1 MNKGE
6 IYDKNRRPIHVGDIL
21 KVFHYVRARNRK
33 RMYMYKQVVRLGK
46 ICPNGTHDYLHISHL
61 GLDDQCYYEFP
72 DGRVLDHVEI
82 VQSIDPLND
91 APEDRPALRAIAST
105 MEDDRAG

>member
-6 IYDKNRRPIHVGDIL
+6 IYDKNRRPIHVGDVL

-33 RMYMYKQVVRLGK
+33 RMYMYKQAVRFGK
-46 ICPNGTHDYLHISHL
+46 IRPNGTHDYLHISHL
-61 GLDDQCYYEFP
+61 GLDGHCYYEFP
-72 DGRVLDHVEI
+72 DGRVLADVEI

-91 APEDRPALRAIAST
+91 APEDRPALQHK
-105 MEDDRAG
+105 EPQG